1 MRRKCGS
8 AKGLAEPPLGGTLP
22 KTRKIE
28 QSQQRDYYLLQI
40 TSQMENF
47 HIVSD

>member
-1 MRRKCGS
+1 MRFRQGVGGTS
-8 AKGLAEPPLGGTLP
+8 LGGTLP

-28 QSQQRDYYLLQI
+28 QSQQRDYSLLQI